1 MGAARLKNTID
12 AGVEISRW
20 GAFPWVGF
28 GRSTEPSFSLPAV
41 VSGSGLVPVVN
52 RAIGRT
58 LCELFCGA
66 REY

>member
-1 MGAARLKNTID
+1 VGASRLENTID
-12 AGVEISRW
+12 AWVEIIRW

-28 GRSTEPSFSLPAV
+28 GRTEPSFSLPAV

-66 REY
+66 CEY